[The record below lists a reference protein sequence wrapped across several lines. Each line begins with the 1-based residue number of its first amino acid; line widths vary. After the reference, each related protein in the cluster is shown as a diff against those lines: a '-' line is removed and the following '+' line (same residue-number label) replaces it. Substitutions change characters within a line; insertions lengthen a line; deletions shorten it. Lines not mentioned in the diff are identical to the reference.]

1 MTPERWKQVEEVFQA
16 ALDFPIERRE
26 AFLDEACG
34 DDAALRQQ
42 VEALVDSHDSAGSFI
57 EAPAF
62 AGANY
67 TKPDEPTGVMNGR
80 RVGSYKI
87 VREIG
92 RGGMGAV
99 YLAARDD
106 EMFQKRVAIKLVK
119 RGMDT
124 DFILRRFRHERQILA
139 NLDHPNIARLLDGGT
154 TDDNLPYFV
163 MEYVE
168 GQPIH
173 HYCDADK
180 LSIAERL
187 RLFRRV
193 CAAVA
198 YAHRNQIIHR
208 DIKPGNILVTG
219 EGTPK
224 LLDFGIAKLLNPE
237 LASDTFDPTQTA
249 LRLMTPEYASPEQVR
264 GLQVTTAT
272 DTYSLGVL
280 LYEILSGHRPYPPLS
295 RIPHELSRVISEEN
309 PERPSAVVGHAD
321 GILMTGAVKSLGA
334 AANPEVIGRCRGNVT
349 LDALRR
355 EIAGNLDNIVLKAMC
370 KDPSSR
376 YASVDDFSEDI
387 RRHLDGLPVVAPSCD
402 PLPDKAF
409 DSAAREA
416 TTLEKSIAVLPLK
429 MLHPA
434 RSEDTG
440 DNYLGLGLADAVIT
454 RLSNI
459 RRINVRPTSSVLK
472 YSSGDDDPFIAG
484 KELGVG
490 YVLDGRIQRI
500 GERIRVTV
508 QLVSMRDGAPLWASR
523 FDEKYTDILSLE
535 DSLSAQVAEALI
547 PRLTGEERERLG
559 KRGTD
564 NPEAFEAYLR
574 GRYHW
579 NTYTEEGLA
588 KAIVY
593 FNEAIAIDSSYAA
606 AHAGVADYF
615 NWLGV
620 YGVLPAREC
629 FVAAREAAAR
639 AVELDGTLAE
649 AYASLAFT
657 VWAYDWDWAES
668 ERLFKRAVEL
678 NPNYSQAHE
687 WYSHVLGS
695 QGRHPEAVGEM
706 RRAIELNPQS
716 AALAAMFAF
725 TLHNSRDYREGT
737 AQLRRALDIEP
748 NNHLALQ
755 GFGWMHEQGGTSGEA
770 LAATEKAVELSGRT
784 HLTLWT

>member
-16 ALDFPIERRE
+16 ALDFPVERRD
-26 AFLDEACG
+26 AFLDKACG

-67 TKPDEPTGVMNGR
+67 TTKPDEPIGAMIGR

-173 HYCDADK
+173 HYCDAAK

-193 CAAVA
+193 CAPVA

-237 LASDTFDPTQTA
+237 LASDTYDPTQTA

-264 GLQVTTAT
+264 GQKVTTAS

-295 RIPHELSRVISEEN
+295 RMPHELSRVISEEN

-321 GILMTGAVKSLGA
+321 GILMTGAVKNLGA
-334 AANPEVIGRCRGNVT
+334 AANPEVIGRCRGGVT

-355 EIAGNLDNIVLKAMC
+355 ELAGNLDDIVLKAMC

-387 RRHLDGLPVVAPSCD
+387 RRHLDGLPVSAPSCL
-402 PLPDKAF
+402 PLPDRMS
-409 DSAAREA
+409 DSGAREA
-416 TTLEKSIAVLPLK
+416 TTMERSIAVLPLK
-429 MLHPA
+429 MLHPV
-434 RSEDTG
+434 RGEDTG

-472 YSSGDDDPFIAG
+472 ESGGGDDPFTAG

-500 GERIRVTV
+500 GDRIRVTV

-523 FDEKYTDILSLE
+523 FDE
-535 DSLSAQVAEALI
+535 
-547 PRLTGEERERLG
+547 
-559 KRGTD
+559 
-564 NPEAFEAYLR
+564 
-574 GRYHW
+574 
-579 NTYTEEGLA
+579 
-588 KAIVY
+588 
-593 FNEAIAIDSSYAA
+593 
-606 AHAGVADYF
+606 
-615 NWLGV
+615 
-620 YGVLPAREC
+620 
-629 FVAAREAAAR
+629 
-639 AVELDGTLAE
+639 
-649 AYASLAFT
+649 
-657 VWAYDWDWAES
+657 
-668 ERLFKRAVEL
+668 
-678 NPNYSQAHE
+678 
-687 WYSHVLGS
+687 
-695 QGRHPEAVGEM
+695 
-706 RRAIELNPQS
+706 
-716 AALAAMFAF
+716 
-725 TLHNSRDYREGT
+725 
-737 AQLRRALDIEP
+737 
-748 NNHLALQ
+748 
-755 GFGWMHEQGGTSGEA
+755 
-770 LAATEKAVELSGRT
+770 
-784 HLTLWT
+784 